1 MATVW
6 RVVGFFLFGETATK
20 DRLALHGGIV
30 RIDSPI
36 KGQVIFRAAHDMRA
50 LVSQY
55 TGECEPPEDLAVRGT
70 KK

>member
-1 MATVW
+1 M
-6 RVVGFFLFGETATK
+6 
-20 DRLALHGGIV
+20 HGGIV